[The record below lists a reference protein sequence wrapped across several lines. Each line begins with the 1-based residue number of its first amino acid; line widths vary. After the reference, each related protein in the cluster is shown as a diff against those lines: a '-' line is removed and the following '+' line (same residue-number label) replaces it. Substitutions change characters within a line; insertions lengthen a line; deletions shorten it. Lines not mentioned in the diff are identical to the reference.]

1 MSDPHLRAHR
11 ANRTQ
16 QVLGSLRST
25 DFVAD
30 RRLRAK
36 EKEKVFK
43 EMQKEKNIG
52 EGVSEFAQKVFN
64 GLAKTMHCYWDGTDI
79 VIKMGSSAEDEVRI
93 KDPYEVA
100 EGKNSSMVERVK
112 LVLKG
117 ETERIRQLRAF
128 FQGRI

>member
-1 MSDPHLRAHR
+1 M
-11 ANRTQ
+11 
-16 QVLGSLRST
+16 
-25 DFVAD
+25 
-30 RRLRAK
+30 
-36 EKEKVFK
+36 FK

-64 GLAKTMHCYWDGTDI
+64 GLAKTMNCYWDGTDI

-117 ETERIRQLRAF
+117 ETEKIRQ
-128 FQGRI
+128 